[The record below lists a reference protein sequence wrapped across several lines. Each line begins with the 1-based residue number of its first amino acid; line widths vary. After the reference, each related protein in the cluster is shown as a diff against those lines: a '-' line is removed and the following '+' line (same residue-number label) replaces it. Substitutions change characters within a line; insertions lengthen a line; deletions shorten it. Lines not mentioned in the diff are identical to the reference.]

1 MGSNAWWCITVITT
15 ANDKP
20 CGVTAR
26 LLTGATTWPYRTSS
40 YRQYGVIM
48 FWNNPRKGGTLC
60 PLFPVSQRLSHRKLT
75 SHTAQLCYPYS
86 LIATQKAKCPA
97 LVQKWWEESVGMW
110 LVGLGQSNHK
120 GLQLSHSQ
128 WQLKQSK
135 MPRVPEKLKPRKSEK
150 THKLSLI

>member
-20 CGVTAR
+20 CGVTAS

-40 YRQYGVIM
+40 YRQYGVIT
-48 FWNNPRKGGTLC
+48 FWNNLRKGGTLC

-97 LVQKWWEESVGMW
+97 LESRSDGRSLWVCGWSALDNRTTRDLTKSLMVAAETEQNAKSPREAKAQKIWEDS
-110 LVGLGQSNHK
+110 
-120 GLQLSHSQ
+120 
-128 WQLKQSK
+128 
-135 MPRVPEKLKPRKSEK
+135 
-150 THKLSLI
+150 